1 MASVHELTP
10 SIGNSATRT
19 IIISVMVVVVF
30 NAVFLLN
37 QVIKLDRNPIE
48 EELEILSTFISGIVF
63 PEQSFKDTIFDAQIA
78 YEKNNDNGGGQR

>member
-19 IIISVMVVVVF
+19 IIIGVMVVVL

-63 PEQSFKDTIFDAQIA
+63 PERSFKDTIFDAQIA

>member
-19 IIISVMVVVVF
+19 IIIGVMVVVL

-63 PEQSFKDTIFDAQIA
+63 P
-78 YEKNNDNGGGQR
+78 